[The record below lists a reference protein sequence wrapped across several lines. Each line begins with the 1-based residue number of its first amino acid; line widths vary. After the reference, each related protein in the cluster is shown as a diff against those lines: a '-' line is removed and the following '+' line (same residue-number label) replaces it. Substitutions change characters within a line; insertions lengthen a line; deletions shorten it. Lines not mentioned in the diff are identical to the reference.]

1 MRRLL
6 LQGRFYFPSRRK
18 NDSHSR
24 HSDRLLCRC
33 VRLHGCAFHCLNAMN
48 ITWAIA
54 TETIPPKM
62 VGDVQRLVSN
72 AWGIWEEAVP
82 ALRPQQIINPVDAW
96 CCLGFAPLSLWPGR
110 IAQQSMRD
118 GKRPLIEFDPRVSW
132 RFRWW
137 QGLFN
142 FSSVDFLP
150 LALHEIG
157 HALGLPHEENP
168 GSIMY
173 SRPVLH
179 YVDDVSAH
187 LVQSILHT
195 SAV

>member
-1 MRRLL
+1 
-6 LQGRFYFPSRRK
+6 
-18 NDSHSR
+18 
-24 HSDRLLCRC
+24 
-33 VRLHGCAFHCLNAMN
+33 MN
-48 ITWAIA
+48 LTWAIA

-96 CCLGFAPLSLWPGR
+96 CSIGFAPLPLYPGR
-110 IAQQSMRD
+110 IAQQSIRD

-137 QGLFN
+137 QGLFS
-142 FSSVDFLP
+142 FSYVDFLP